1 MPWSSQNGGGSGGW
15 KSGGGGPWGQRPT
28 GGGSGGGGPSPDL
41 EEILRRSQDSL
52 RRAMPGGGG
61 SKMMWLVVIL
71 GLFGF
76 WLLNSFYQVQAD
88 EQGIVLRFGKY
99 ARTTGPGLHF
109 IVWPVETV
117 ETPKVLAE
125 NQMNFGLGTR
135 GGSPEGLML
144 AGDQN
149 IVDIKFTVLWK
160 IADPEKYLFNVR
172 EPERLVRVV
181 AESAM
186 REIVGRTP
194 AEQVRTQ
201 GRLEAQTAV
210 RDLMQT
216 TLDSYNSGI
225 LITGVQLEK
234 ADPPPPVI
242 DAFEE
247 VQRAEQ
253 NQNTFIREAEQYR
266 NKLLGEAQGEAS
278 KIVEEAKA
286 YKSRVTL
293 EAEGE
298 ARRFESVLEE
308 YSKAKDVTR
317 RRLFIETLEDVLAN
331 SNKVI
336 IEQNGGQGVV
346 PYLPLPEVQRRA
358 GQSGGNDNSSTQ
370 SQGGRQ

>member
-1 MPWSSQNGGGSGGW
+1 MPWSSQNGGGGGGW
-15 KSGGGGPWGQRPT
+15 KSGGGPWGQRPS
-28 GGGSGGGGPSPDL
+28 GGGGGGGPSPDL

-61 SKMMWLVVIL
+61 GKMIWLVVIL

-76 WLLNSFYQVQAD
+76 WLLNSFYQVEPD
-88 EQGIVLRFGKY
+88 EQGIVLRFGEY
-99 ARTTGPGLHF
+99 NRTTEPGLHF
-109 IVWPVETV
+109 MLWPAETV
-117 ETPKVLAE
+117 ETPRVTTE
-125 NQMNFGLGTR
+125 NLMNFGLGTR

-149 IVDIKFTVLWK
+149 IVNIQFTVLWK
-160 IADPEKYLFNVR
+160 IADARKFLFNIR
-172 EPERLVRVV
+172 EPEHLVRVV

-186 REIVGRTP
+186 REVVGRTP

-210 RDLMQT
+210 RDLIQT
-216 TLDSYNSGI
+216 TLDSYDSGI
-225 LITGVQLEK
+225 LLTGVQLEK
-234 ADPPPPVI
+234 AEPPPPVI

-253 NQNTFIREAEQYR
+253 NQNTYIREAEQYR
-266 NKLLGEAQGEAS
+266 NKLLGEAQGDAA
-278 KIVEEAKA
+278 KIVQDAKA
-286 YKSRVTL
+286 YKARVTL

-298 ARRFESVLEE
+298 AKRFESVLAE

-317 RRLFIETLEDVLAN
+317 KRLFIETLEEVLAN

-336 IEQNGGQGVV
+336 IEQGENGQGVV
-346 PYLPLPEVQRRA
+346 PYLPLPELRKRA
-358 GQSGGNDNSSTQ
+358 SEAANTDASKTQ
-370 SQGGRQ
+370 GDRQ